1 MNFDEAQVIAA
12 VAAIFGTTHKGVL
25 VGIGDDGAVVETSHK
40 SLVTTDMAVEGTH
53 FNTGWSGAF
62 EIGRKITA
70 ANCADIFAMG
80 GTPQYLVVALALTGN
95 ESMEWIE
102 ELAGGI
108 AHEAKSVG
116 AVVVGG
122 DLARG
127 HSKVISMTAFGS
139 VKHPILRSGA
149 KPGDRIYCSSLP
161 GWSAAGYLLLNSAS
175 TLESDASQYARDE
188 FCAPTLDY
196 SVAQDWISAKAN
208 SMCDVSDALVIQ
220 SQQVSKDSSVKFVFD
235 KDKFANHPEF
245 NQMAELADALEADP
259 WQWIFSGGED
269 HVFLATGKDLGGF
282 EVGRVEAG
290 SGVEG
295 LEMKKAPDTWRHFN

>member
-1 MNFDEAQVIAA
+1 MNFDEAQVIDA
-12 VAAIFGTTHKGVL
+12 VAAIFGTTHKGVP
-25 VGIGDDGAVVETSHK
+25 VGIGDDGAVVETDSK
-40 SLVTTDMAVEGTH
+40 SVITTDMAIDGTH
-53 FNTGWSGAF
+53 FNTDWSGAF

-127 HSKVISMTAFGS
+127 HSKVISMSAIGR

-149 KPGDRIYCSSLP
+149 EPGDHIYCSSLP
-161 GWSAAGYLLLNSAS
+161 GWSAAGYLLLNSSS
-175 TLESDASQYARDE
+175 TLESDASLYAREE

-196 SVAQDWISAKAN
+196 GVAQDWIHAKAN
-208 SMCDVSDALVIQ
+208 SMCDVSDALIIQ
-220 SQQVSKDSSVKFVFD
+220 AQQMSNASSVKFLFE
-235 KDKFANHPEF
+235 KDKFSSHPEF
-245 NQMAELADALEADP
+245 NQLAELADALEGDP

-269 HVFLATGKDLGGF
+269 HVFLATGKDLDGF
-282 EVGRVEAG
+282 VVGRVEAG

>member
-1 MNFDEAQVIAA
+1 
-12 VAAIFGTTHKGVL
+12 
-25 VGIGDDGAVVETSHK
+25 
-40 SLVTTDMAVEGTH
+40 
-53 FNTGWSGAF
+53 
-62 EIGRKITA
+62 
-70 ANCADIFAMG
+70 
-80 GTPQYLVVALALTGN
+80 
-95 ESMEWIE
+95 MEWIE

-108 AHEAKSVG
+108 AHEARSVG

-127 HSKVISMTAFGS
+127 HSKVISMSAFGS

-149 KPGDRIYCSSLP
+149 QPGDRIYCSSLP

-175 TLESDASQYARDE
+175 TIESDASQYARDE

-196 SVAQDWISAKAN
+196 GVAQDWIHAKAH
-208 SMCDVSDALVIQ
+208 SMCDVSDALIIQ
-220 SQQVSKDSSVKFVFD
+220 AGQMSTDSSVKFIFD
-235 KDKFANHPEF
+235 KEKFSSHPEF
-245 NQMAELADALEADP
+245 NQMAELADALDADP
-259 WQWIFSGGED
+259 WQWMFSGGED
-269 HVFLATGKDLGGF
+269 HVFLATGKDLDGF

>member
-1 MNFDEAQVIAA
+1 MNFDEAQVIAS
-12 VAAIFGTTHKGVL
+12 VAAIFKSTNKAVL
-25 VGIGDDGAVVETSHK
+25 VGIGDDGAVVETNNK
-40 SLVTTDMAVEGTH
+40 SVITTDMAIEGTH

-70 ANCADIFAMG
+70 ANCADIYAMG

-95 ESMEWIE
+95 ETMEWIE

-127 HSKVISMTAFGS
+127 HSKVISMSAFGS

-149 KPGDRIYCSSLP
+149 QPGDRIYCSSLP
-161 GWSAAGYLLLNSAS
+161 GWSAAGYVLLNSAS

-196 SVAQDWISAKAN
+196 SVAQDWIRAKAH

-220 SQQVSKDSSVKFVFD
+220 AGQMSTDSSVKFVFD
-235 KDKFANHPEF
+235 KDKFSNHPEF
-245 NQMAELADALEADP
+245 NQLAELADALEADP

-269 HVFLATGKDLGGF
+269 HVFLGTGKDLGGF
-282 EVGRVEAG
+282 VVGHVEVG

>member
-12 VAAIFGTTHKGVL
+12 VAAIFGTTHKGVP
-25 VGIGDDGAVVETSHK
+25 VGIGDDGAVVETDSK
-40 SLVTTDMAVEGTH
+40 SVITTDMAIEGTH
-53 FNTGWSGAF
+53 FNTDWSGAF

-80 GTPQYLVVALALTGN
+80 GTPQYLVVALALNGS

-127 HSKVISMTAFGS
+127 QTKVISMSAFGS
-139 VKHPILRSGA
+139 VKDPILRSGA

-175 TLESDASQYARDE
+175 TLESDASLYAREE

-196 SVAQDWISAKAN
+196 SVARDWIAAKAN
-208 SMCDVSDALVIQ
+208 SMCDVSDALIIQ
-220 SQQVSKDSSVKFVFD
+220 AQQMSSASSVKFLFE
-235 KDKFANHPEF
+235 KDKFSSNPEF
-245 NQMAELADALEADP
+245 NQLAELADALECDP

-269 HVFLATGKDLGGF
+269 HVFLATGKDLDGF
-282 EVGRVEAG
+282 VVGRVEAG